1 MTHPRENDRDDL
13 DREVCVCFH
22 VTLRKLKQHL
32 RVAQPQFAS
41 QLSECFGA
49 GTGCG
54 WCRPFLRKLHE
65 AGIAGPASPILP
77 DADCYQSARGEYL
90 SRTEKNRANADSR
103 SDGEPTADNADSG
116 PTE

>member
-1 MTHPRENDRDDL
+1 MTHPRENDRNDL
-13 DREVCVCFH
+13 DREVCLCFH

-32 RVAQPQFAS
+32 RVAKPQFAS

-65 AGIAGPASPILP
+65 SGTASPASPILP
-77 DADCYQSARGEYL
+77 DADSYQSARGEYL
-90 SRTEKNRANADSR
+90 SRTAKDRANADSGSGR
-103 SDGEPTADNADSG
+103 EPTADNADSG
-116 PTE
+116 SSE